1 VRFFAKGT
9 YTVDSEDGEGTPI
22 EIEGVSEV
30 NTFVTVECVPNYR
43 YQEELPASFV
53 VSPIQAPKVAP
64 INKPITLRANFR
76 ENPGTRRLHD
86 KSPCKLP
93 PFPEVEPLV
102 IVERTVRWSVTQPN
116 GVVLRRTGEV
126 LTFTPSLPGDYE
138 VSFSV
143 QGKALLEEGDEE
155 EGEEDILVLVAQINS
170 DLSKI
175 TVVRARLMLE
185 VIPQDNRDTTLFQTL
200 EQGTPAFAGSE
211 PKTADNLRARLLI
224 EPDGVDI
231 KKISWFLT
239 GPSSGAYSPPSNIAA
254 RVWNLGDLKPQ
265 PGLHEFIVKL
275 DFESGPS
282 IEASRRLQI
291 GIRADDIVVI
301 GWIDPLRVPLSTTSV
316 STDVLLFLPENGEF
330 DNLTQQV
337 LTTSYL
343 GTIAAG
349 NDGRPL
355 AVSSPLSLADK
366 TYIINWMFKYAA
378 NNPPPNSFANEQG
391 LADYYNERGGYKLFN
406 RLQIKYLVNIAGD
419 RFEGLGPTIN
429 RSNIAVGVTSNP
441 IWGFGE
447 AGRSGLHNGEVVIR
461 NGNAMH
467 QVNDGT
473 PGAAPVSAF
482 NTLAAPRAWNNI
494 GSRIVQGVGLGTGKE
509 VAVQVYPTY
518 YIYKNLRKEREI
530 LQAPNPL
537 DNFNEQPYANEFPGG
552 SAPFLVPSD

>member
-1 VRFFAKGT
+1 MNRVRCFQFLASCLLVLSWAVPGFGEQHNPCISEWEIQVKKEPLLVLGNLPDGGKYKLGETVTVDGDLFVVPGLQHEVDVKCGKPPRAEKALIPADIKVDWIAFGGDDLQYQGDGEVAVFVPEAPGTYEVRFFAKGT

-211 PKTADNLRARLLI
+211 PK
-224 EPDGVDI
+224 
-231 KKISWFLT
+231 S
-239 GPSSGAYSPPSNIAA
+239 
-254 RVWNLGDLKPQ
+254 
-265 PGLHEFIVKL
+265 
-275 DFESGPS
+275 
-282 IEASRRLQI
+282 
-291 GIRADDIVVI
+291 
-301 GWIDPLRVPLSTTSV
+301 
-316 STDVLLFLPENGEF
+316 
-330 DNLTQQV
+330 
-337 LTTSYL
+337 
-343 GTIAAG
+343 
-349 NDGRPL
+349 
-355 AVSSPLSLADK
+355 
-366 TYIINWMFKYAA
+366 
-378 NNPPPNSFANEQG
+378 
-391 LADYYNERGGYKLFN
+391 
-406 RLQIKYLVNIAGD
+406 
-419 RFEGLGPTIN
+419 
-429 RSNIAVGVTSNP
+429 
-441 IWGFGE
+441 
-447 AGRSGLHNGEVVIR
+447 
-461 NGNAMH
+461 
-467 QVNDGT
+467 
-473 PGAAPVSAF
+473 
-482 NTLAAPRAWNNI
+482 
-494 GSRIVQGVGLGTGKE
+494 
-509 VAVQVYPTY
+509 
-518 YIYKNLRKEREI
+518 
-530 LQAPNPL
+530 QAP
-537 DNFNEQPYANEFPGG
+537 D
-552 SAPFLVPSD
+552 